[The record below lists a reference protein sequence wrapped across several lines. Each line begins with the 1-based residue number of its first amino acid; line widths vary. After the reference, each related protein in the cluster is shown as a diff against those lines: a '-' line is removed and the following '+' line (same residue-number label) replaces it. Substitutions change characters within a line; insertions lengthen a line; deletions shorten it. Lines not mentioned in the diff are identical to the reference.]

1 MCVLAFSPP
10 LFTPLFTPLFEGK
23 PSHPI
28 CDTVSQV
35 EQNLPLVHITIQQ
48 KRCDKLTSEMSMWLK
63 LN

>member
-10 LFTPLFTPLFEGK
+10 LFTPLFEGT

-35 EQNLPLVHITIQQ
+35 EQNLSLVHITIEQ
-48 KRCDKLTSEMSMWLK
+48 KAVTS
-63 LN
+63 